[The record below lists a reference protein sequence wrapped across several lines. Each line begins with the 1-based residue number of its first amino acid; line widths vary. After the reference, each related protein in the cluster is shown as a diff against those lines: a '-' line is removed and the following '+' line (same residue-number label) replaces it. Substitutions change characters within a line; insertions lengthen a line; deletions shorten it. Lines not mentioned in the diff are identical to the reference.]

1 MPDWDGSEAAVH
13 QLLTSLREFDYSFA
27 KRLPVICK
35 LGFIANHR
43 RKRRVNVARWT
54 TERSMPIIRCLA
66 SVTDRRHFGCCPA
79 CVPPQGRAH
88 EESGVSND
96 RIAEGGQ
103 GSKVEG
109 DATSI
114 RNGMQRT
121 SCTIV
126 STVSTS
132 PASREFKSAGCDET
146 KNK

>member
-1 MPDWDGSEAAVH
+1 MPDWDGNEAAVH

-43 RKRRVNVARWT
+43 RKHRVNVARWT
-54 TERSMPIIRCLA
+54 TERSMPNIRCLA
-66 SVTDRRHFGCCPA
+66 SVTDRPRLGGCRA

-88 EESGVSND
+88 EESGVRKD

-121 SCTIV
+121 SCTSCTIV
-126 STVSTS
+126 STVSTRT
-132 PASREFKSAGCDET
+132 ASREFKIGRV
-146 KNK
+146 